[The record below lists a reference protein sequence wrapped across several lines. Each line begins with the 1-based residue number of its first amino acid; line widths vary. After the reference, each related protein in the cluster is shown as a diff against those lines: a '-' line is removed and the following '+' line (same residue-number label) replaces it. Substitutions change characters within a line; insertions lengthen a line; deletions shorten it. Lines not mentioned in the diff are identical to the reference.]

1 MSTQVIEG
9 LAVEVEGA
17 GDPVLFVHGLGG
29 TSNSWTPQ
37 VMALAGRYRMIRPD
51 LPGSGRSPLGGGAGA
66 KLTIESLVETLEKLL
81 GVLGAGRAHLV
92 GHSMGTILCQ
102 HLAAR
107 RPSLVRSLALFGAFP
122 EPPEAARAALEER
135 GAKARRE
142 GMAEIAEAT
151 LQAGTAAATRSD
163 NPVAAAFVR
172 ESLMRQ
178 PGEGYGATCEALAG
192 ARAADLSLIGCPVL
206 LVTGDEDKV
215 APPATLRAL
224 DSALK
229 DSRATVLSRCGH
241 WTPIEK
247 AAECSRELG
256 DFLARAR

>member
-1 MSTQVIEG
+1 MGTQTIEG

-37 VMALAGRYRMIRPD
+37 AMALAGRYRMIRPD
-51 LPGSGRSPLGGGAGA
+51 LPGSGRSPLPGAQGG
-66 KLTIESLVETLEKLL
+66 KLTVDGLVETLEKLL

-107 RPSLVRSLALFGAFP
+107 RPSLVRSLALFGPFP
-122 EPPEAARAALEER
+122 EPPEAARGALKER

-151 LQAGTAAATRSD
+151 LQASTAAATRSE

-178 PGEGYGATCEALAG
+178 PGEGYGATCEALAE
-192 ARAADLSLIGCPVL
+192 ARAADLSLIGCPAL
-206 LVTGDEDKV
+206 LMTGDEDKV
-215 APPATLRAL
+215 APPATLRAM
-224 DSALK
+224 DEALK
-229 DSRATVLSRCGH
+229 DSSATVLGRCGH

-247 AAECSRELG
+247 AAECSRALG
-256 DFLARAR
+256 DFLARVR

>member
-1 MSTQVIEG
+1 
-9 LAVEVEGA
+9 
-17 GDPVLFVHGLGG
+17 
-29 TSNSWTPQ
+29 
-37 VMALAGRYRMIRPD
+37 
-51 LPGSGRSPLGGGAGA
+51 
-66 KLTIESLVETLEKLL
+66 
-81 GVLGAGRAHLV
+81 
-92 GHSMGTILCQ
+92 
-102 HLAAR
+102 
-107 RPSLVRSLALFGAFP
+107 
-122 EPPEAARAALEER
+122 
-135 GAKARRE
+135 
-142 GMAEIAEAT
+142 
-151 LQAGTAAATRSD
+151 SD

-178 PGEGYGATCEALAG
+178 PGEGFGATCEALAG

>member
-1 MSTQVIEG
+1 MGTQTIEG

-37 VMALAGRYRMIRPD
+37 AMALSGRYRMIRPD
-51 LPGSGRSPLGGGAGA
+51 LPGSGRSSLTG
-66 KLTIESLVETLEKLL
+66 KLSVEGLVETLERLL
-81 GVLGAGRAHLV
+81 GVLGAERAHLV

-107 RPSLVRSLALFGAFP
+107 RPSMVRSLALFGPFP
-122 EPPEAARAALEER
+122 EPPEANRGALKER
-135 GAKARRE
+135 GAKARKE

-178 PGEGYGATCEALAG
+178 PGEGYGATCEALAE
-192 ARAADLSLIGCPVL
+192 AKAADLSLIGCPVL

-215 APPATLRAL
+215 APPATMRAM
-224 DSALK
+224 DEALK
-229 DSRATVLSRCGH
+229 DSSATVLNRCGH

-247 AAECSRELG
+247 AAECSRALG
-256 DFLARAR
+256 DFLGRVR

>member
-1 MSTQVIEG
+1 MSTQIIEG

-17 GDPVLFVHGLGG
+17 GDPLLFVHGLGG

-37 VMALAGRYRMIRPD
+37 VMALAGRYRTIRPD
-51 LPGSGRSPLGGGAGA
+51 LPGSGRSPLQGE
-66 KLTIESLVETLEKLL
+66 LTIDGMVATLETLLE
-81 GVLGAGRAHLV
+81 VLGAKRAHLV

-107 RPSLVRSLALFGAFP
+107 RPSLVRSLALFGPFP
-122 EPPEAARAALEER
+122 EPPETARAGLRER
-135 GAKARRE
+135 GVKARRE
-142 GMAEIAEAT
+142 GMAEIADAT

-163 NPVAAAFVR
+163 NAVAAAFVR

-215 APPATLRAL
+215 APPATVRAM
-224 DSALK
+224 DAALA
-229 DSRATVLSRCGH
+229 DSRATVLTRCGH

-247 AAECSRELG
+247 PAECSRELG

>member
-1 MSTQVIEG
+1 MSTQTIEG
-9 LAVEVEGA
+9 LAVEVEGS

-37 VMALAGRYRMIRPD
+37 VLALAGRYRMIRPD
-51 LPGSGRSPLGGGAGA
+51 LPGSGRTPLSAFGEGALSIAG
-66 KLTIESLVETLEKLL
+66 LVGCLEKLL
-81 GVLGAGRAHLV
+81 GVLGAERAHLV

-122 EPPEAARAALEER
+122 APPEANRGALRER

-151 LQAGTAAATRSD
+151 LNGGTSAATRSE
-163 NPVAAAFVR
+163 NPAAAAFVR

-192 ARAADLSLIGCPVL
+192 AEAADLSLIGCPVL
-206 LVTGDEDKV
+206 LVTGDEDGV
-215 APPATLRAL
+215 APPATLRAM
-224 DSALK
+224 DAALA
-229 DSRATVLSRCGH
+229 DSRSEVLNRCGH

-247 AAECSRELG
+247 AADCSRALG

>member
-1 MSTQVIEG
+1 
-9 LAVEVEGA
+9 
-17 GDPVLFVHGLGG
+17 
-29 TSNSWTPQ
+29 
-37 VMALAGRYRMIRPD
+37 MALSGRYRMIRPD
-51 LPGSGRSPLGGGAGA
+51 LPGSGRSPLKGELSIEGLVGT
-66 KLTIESLVETLEKLL
+66 LESLLE
-81 GVLGAGRAHLV
+81 VLGAGRAHLV

-122 EPPEAARAALEER
+122 EPPEAARAALKER

-151 LQAGTAAATRSD
+151 LQGGTAAATRSD
-163 NPVAAAFVR
+163 SPAAAAFVR

-178 PGEGYGATCEALAG
+178 PGEGYGATCEALA
-192 ARAADLSLIGCPVL
+192 AAKAADLSLIGCPVL

-215 APPATLRAL
+215 APPATVRAM
-224 DSALK
+224 DEALA
-229 DSRATVLSRCGH
+229 DSRATVLTRCGH

-247 AAECSRELG
+247 PAECSRALG
-256 DFLARAR
+256 EFLARAR